1 MGKHTPV
8 WKRFLK
14 NLLMPLAALAVV
26 IFFAAALEG
35 LDRGQADKGLDQLET
50 ALRRGCV
57 SCYATEG
64 VYPPTLEYLQEHYG
78 VQIDRRRYKVYY
90 EVFAENLMPNIT
102 VLAVK

>member
-35 LDRGQADKGLDQLET
+35 LDRGQAEKGLDQLET
-50 ALRRGCV
+50 ALRRGSV

>member
-35 LDRGQADKGLDQLET
+35 LDRGQAEKGLDQLET
-50 ALRRGCV
+50 ALRRVCV

>member
-1 MGKHTPV
+1 METLFKKPSDASGG
-8 WKRFLK
+8 
-14 NLLMPLAALAVV
+14 A
-26 IFFAAALEG
+26 G
-35 LDRGQADKGLDQLET
+35 RGDLFRRGFGGPGPGAGGKGLDQLET

-90 EVFAENLMPNIT
+90 EVFAENLMPSIT